1 MSLSRP
7 SPIISAQNPRF
18 RAALGLR
25 VAARRQSQGRIVID
39 GLREIGR
46 ALDAEVRPVE
56 AWVDATHPTD
66 LEAGADGLLAR
77 LAAAGCLMVTADARL
92 IERLSYGERSTGLVL
107 VAETPRRTL
116 GDLEL
121 GPDPVVGVVEAV
133 EKPGNLGAILRSADG
148 AGVSALLVTDPA
160 TDVFNPNVIRASLGT
175 VFSVALAVASGS
187 EAMAWLNANSMRI
200 VTARVDGTTDY
211 TKADLRGP
219 VAIVLGS
226 EAKGLGDTW
235 SGTDVT
241 AVRLPMLGVADSLN
255 VSATAAILFYE
266 ALRQRRASGA
276 R

>member
-1 MSLSRP
+1 
-7 SPIISAQNPRF
+7 
-18 RAALGLR
+18 
-25 VAARRQSQGRIVID
+25 
-39 GLREIGR
+39 
-46 ALDAEVRPVE
+46 
-56 AWVDATHPTD
+56 ATHPTD

-77 LAAAGCLMVTADARL
+77 LAAAGCSMVTADARL
-92 IERLSYGERSTGLVL
+92 IERLSYGERSAGLVL

-160 TDVFNPNVIRASLGT
+160 TDIFNPNVIRASLGT
-175 VFSVALAVASGS
+175 VFSVPLAVASGP

-226 EAKGLGDTW
+226 EAMGLGDAW

>member
-77 LAAAGCLMVTADARL
+77 LAAAGCSMVTADARL
-92 IERLSYGERSTGLVL
+92 IERLSYGERSAGLVL

-160 TDVFNPNVIRASLGT
+160 TDIFNPNVIRASLGT
-175 VFSVALAVASGS
+175 VFSVPLAVASGP

-226 EAKGLGDTW
+226 EAMGLGDAW